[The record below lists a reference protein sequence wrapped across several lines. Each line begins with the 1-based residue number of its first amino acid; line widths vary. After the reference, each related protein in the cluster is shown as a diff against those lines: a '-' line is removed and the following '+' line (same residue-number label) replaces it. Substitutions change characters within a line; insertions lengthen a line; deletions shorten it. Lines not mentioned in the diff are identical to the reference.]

1 MYVRLTRERV
11 ARVGFCYG
19 TEWPDWLKTD
29 FSLGKSIPKRPF
41 RSLTIR
47 ITILDEEGREIGVL
61 EGKSF
66 CNPVDQFCKRDARKY
81 AMRRLFSQNR
91 EVGLLSLSDCHILSP
106 VLLNGHK

>member
-1 MYVRLTRERV
+1 MYVRLTGERV

-19 TEWPDWLKTD
+19 TEKPDLD
-29 FSLGKSIPKRPF
+29 RPIPITSRPF

-47 ITILDEEGREIGVL
+47 VTILDEEGREIGVL

-66 CNPVDQFCKRDARKY
+66 CNPSDQFCKRDARKY

-91 EVGLLSLSDCHILSP
+91 EAAGLLSLSDCHILSP
-106 VLLNGHK
+106 VLLNGHR